1 MTNYEKNKFMSVD
14 EMAKML
20 CDKSE
25 CYNGCIAF
33 DLCDIREEPDYNG
46 FIKWLESEVEGNE

>member
-1 MTNYEKNKFMSVD
+1 MTNYEKIKFMSVD
-14 EMAKML
+14 KMAKML

-46 FIKWLESEVEGNE
+46 FIKWLESEVD